1 MPRTAPL
8 IAAALAALLAAP
20 ALGGNER
27 VFAPAPD
34 GTISFNM
41 PSGNAGCSFV
51 PAGGT
56 PVYRTANGQ
65 AELHCTRV
73 EPDYLVVVLADH
85 GGGHDAFAPGE
96 VPGLPMAPILP
107 YGSFWQGGPFTC
119 LSARS
124 GLICINGSGAGVR
137 MARAGVVTW

>member
-1 MPRTAPL
+1 MPRNL
-8 IAAALAALLAAP
+8 LVIATALAALLAAP
-20 ALGGNER
+20 ALAGNER
-27 VFAPAPD
+27 VFASAPD

-41 PSGNAGCSFV
+41 PSGNVGCTFI

-56 PVYRTANGQ
+56 PVYRTATGQ
-65 AELHCTRV
+65 QELHCTRV
-73 EPDYLVVVLADH
+73 EPEYLVVILAH
-85 GGGHDAFAPGE
+85 QSGGHDAFAPGE
-96 VPGLPMAPILP
+96 VPGLPIAPVLP

-124 GLICINGSGAGVR
+124 GLVCINGSGAGVR